1 MTFWEGNH
9 ENKRV
14 CVCVFDEYMYTGMQV
29 SIVQDSI
36 RWQVAI
42 CDDDEWNAK
51 YYAVFIGKELCV
63 R

>member
-1 MTFWEGNH
+1 M
-9 ENKRV
+9 